1 MRIAS
6 RWFVA
11 LTLLAA
17 CAPPAPQPDAEAPLD
32 ASTTDSTSGNDATM
46 RDVQTSFPDVE
57 VPDVAMTPLPDFV
70 LNDQNP
76 NSATN
81 GMPVTLQAQRGSI
94 SVWYFAT
101 SACHFCVQMVADL
114 DRMQREIAASM
125 PMRPVKFFVIAD
137 LDSDG
142 ATSVFTTGV
151 TLPVLQDNRTA
162 NVQSNWMATIRDV
175 VLVDDEGTRRLVYNL
190 TTRSLDEAVYYNDLK
205 SRVLSIADR

>member
-1 MRIAS
+1 MRLAS

-17 CAPPAPQPDAEAPLD
+17 CAPPARPTDAEAPLD
-32 ASTTDSTSGNDATM
+32 ASMTDSMQRYDSSA
-46 RDVQTSFPDVE
+46 RDVQNSVVDVE

-70 LNDQNP
+70 LEDQNP
-76 NSATN
+76 NSPTY

-101 SACHFCVQMVADL
+101 SACHLCVQMVAAL
-114 DRMQREIAASM
+114 DRMQREITASM
-125 PMRPVKFFVIAD
+125 PTRPVKFFVIAD

-142 ATSVFTTGV
+142 ATSVFTMGV

-162 NVQSNWMATIRDV
+162 NVQANWMAAIRDV

-190 TTRSLDEAVYYNDLK
+190 TTRSLEESVYYNDLK
-205 SRVLSIADR
+205 SRILSFANR